1 MAPSLVASD
10 SYRFRLLT
18 GCRGVEIHGHKLH
31 KYLPIRAG
39 DVDHRA
45 GRVLLRDAKN
55 RSDPK
60 LLLSRQALA
69 LRNGTALVARSPSG
83 TDGAEKTKGLAG
95 TNQLTPVILGFPTW
109 ARTRDPVITGR

>member
-69 LRNGTALVARSPSG
+69 LRNGTALVGRSPSG

-95 TNQLTPVILGFPTW
+95 TN
-109 ARTRDPVITGR
+109 R